1 MRTAWL
7 GLCTLAW
14 LVLSA
19 SAGAQTVSVLEVRGA
34 IGPATTAYLERGLA
48 EAGAARHEAV
58 ILEIDTPGGLV
69 TATRDIVS
77 AILDAPVPVIGYVAP
92 EGARAA
98 SAGVYIMM
106 ATHVAAMAS
115 ATNIGAATPVQMGGD
130 SPLPGTPSKEEEG
143 EDRPAPADA
152 GTTKA
157 VNDAVAWLKALAE
170 KRGRDTGWADR
181 AVREAASV
189 SASEALDQGIVELLA
204 DSRRAL
210 LAAVDGRTVE
220 VPGRAFTLRTAE
232 ADVVVIEP
240 NWQERVLA
248 VLANPNIAFL
258 LMLVGIYGIIFE
270 FANPGTIF
278 SGVIGGIALLLGLF
292 ALNLLPID
300 YVGAGLILFGIALM
314 IAEAFA
320 PSFGI
325 LGIGGAVAFVLGS
338 VMLIDTEVPA
348 FTLSPWVIGISTVAT
363 AGLMIGVLTMALRA
377 HRRATVT
384 GREGLIGQAGR
395 VVRWADGHGI
405 VHVAGENWRAHG
417 PADLAPERPVIVAA
431 VDDLVLTVNAKPE
444 T

>member
-1 MRTAWL
+1 MRTALLVVWTLVWL
-7 GLCTLAW
+7 ALP
-14 LVLSA
+14 
-19 SAGAQTVSVLEVRGA
+19 AGGSAQTVGVLQVEGA
-34 IGPATTAYLERGLA
+34 VGPATTAYIERGLA
-48 EAGAARHEAV
+48 RAGAARHEAV

-69 TATRDIVS
+69 TATRDIVA
-77 AILDAPVPVIGYVAP
+77 AILASPVPVIGYVAP
-92 EGARAA
+92 DGARAA
-98 SAGVYIMM
+98 SAGVYVMM

-115 ATNIGAATPVQMGGD
+115 ATNIGAATPVQMGGG
-130 SPLPGTPSKEEEG
+130 SPLPGTPAEDDEERET
-143 EDRPAPADA
+143 PADA
-152 GTTKA
+152 GTAKA

-170 KRGRDTGWADR
+170 KRGRDTDWADR

-189 SASEALDQGIVELLA
+189 SANDALEQGIVEVLA

-210 LAAVDGRTVE
+210 LASVDGRSVE
-220 VPGRAFTLRTAE
+220 VRGRTVTLRTAE

-240 NWQERVLA
+240 NWQEKILA
-248 VLANPNIAFL
+248 ALANPNIAFI

-338 VMLIDTEVPA
+338 LMLVDTDVAA
-348 FTLSPWVIGISTVAT
+348 FTLSPWVIGLATLTT
-363 AGLMIGVLTMALRA
+363 AGLMIGVLAMELRA
-377 HRRATVT
+377 QRRATVT
-384 GREGLIGQAGR
+384 GVEGLIGQEGR
-395 VVRWADGHGI
+395 VVRWQDGGGI
-405 VHVAGENWRAHG
+405 VHVAGENWQAHG
-417 PADLAPERPVIVAA
+417 PAKLAPDRPVVVAA
-431 VDDLVLTVNAKPE
+431 IDGLVLTVNAKPE